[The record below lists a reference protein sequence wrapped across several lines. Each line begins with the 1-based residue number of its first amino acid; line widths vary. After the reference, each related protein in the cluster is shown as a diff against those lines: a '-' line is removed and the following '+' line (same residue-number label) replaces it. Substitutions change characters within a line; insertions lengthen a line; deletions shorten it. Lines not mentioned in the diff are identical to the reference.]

1 MSVLKLVEL
10 RLREGRWSTQTGR
23 LQYQEPANG
32 TVNVPRRAWL
42 LEYISPH
49 KTHWIA
55 CKPDDELVIGR
66 KYRLRRGAEVRTFT
80 EVLAKPAAAPTQ
92 GGKRA

>member
-1 MSVLKLVEL
+1 MASLKLVEL

-23 LQYQEPANG
+23 LQYQEPLRL
-32 TVNVPRRAWL
+32 VDRQRRTWQ
-42 LEYISPH
+42 LEYIAPH
-49 KTHWIA
+49 KTHWVA

-66 KYRLRRGAEVRTFT
+66 KYRLRRGAEVRSFT
-80 EVLAKPAAAPTQ
+80 EVLAKAAAVPEE